1 MQKGGLMKT
10 RILTSLCIFFLFSTL
25 ASSADEKEYVS
36 PNGSY
41 IADVVYVSGSG
52 ESRVVVKAKNGRM
65 ICSKNYASKDGEHGF
80 CVEKAAWTPDSRFFV
95 YSMSSSGGHQPW
107 HFPVDFC
114 SIHYS
119 TTRSLDD
126 YVGPITSNDLETKPP
141 DLVKG
146 RSMRKNIDD
155 QVDFEV
161 RLSGFERQGKKK

>member
-1 MQKGGLMKT
+1 MKT
-10 RILTSLCIFFLFSTL
+10 RILTLLCIFCLFSTL
-25 ASSADEKEYVS
+25 ANSADEKQYVS
-36 PNGSY
+36 PDGRY
-41 IADVVYVSGSG
+41 VADVVAVSGSG

-65 ICSKNYASKDGEHGF
+65 ICSKSYASKDGEHGL
-80 CVEKAAWTPDSRFFV
+80 CVEKAFWTPNSRFFV
-95 YSMSSSGGHQPW
+95 YIMSSSGGHQPW

-126 YVGPITSNDLETKPP
+126 YVGPITSSDLEIKPP
-141 DLVKG
+141 DIVKG

-161 RLSGFERQGKKK
+161 RLSGFEREVKKK

>member
-1 MQKGGLMKT
+1 MKK
-10 RILTSLCIFFLFSTL
+10 RILTLLCIFWLFSTL
-25 ASSADEKEYVS
+25 AGSADEKQYVS
-36 PNGSY
+36 PDGRY
-41 IADVVYVSGSG
+41 VADVVAISGSG
-52 ESRVVVKAKNGRM
+52 ESRVVVKTINGRM
-65 ICSKNYASKDGEHGF
+65 ICSKSYASKDGEHGL
-80 CVEKAAWTPDSRFFV
+80 CVEKAVWTSDSRFFV

-114 SIHYS
+114 SSRDS

-141 DLVKG
+141 DIVKG

-161 RLSGFERQGKKK
+161 RLSGLVGQEKKK